1 MKFGVGPSRK
11 DPLLDLSLRAL
22 CAHFS
27 LGEEAN
33 DRAVILNRISQSAAA
48 GKSQRPLPQSSSILG
63 ARRHQSAEVPSA
75 DRNCAIAVRQRISYR
90 FAEHCDRIKPFV
102 SFFAFVQIFCRHVF
116 G

>member
-11 DPLLDLSLRAL
+11 DPLLALSLPALRAR
-22 CAHFS
+22 FW
-27 LGEEAN
+27 LGEEAD

-48 GKSQRPLPQSSSILG
+48 GKSQRPLPHSSSILG
-63 ARRHQSAEVPSA
+63 ARRHQRAEVLSA
-75 DRNCAIAVRQRISYR
+75 DRNCAVAVRQRISYR
-90 FAEHCDRIKPFV
+90 FAERCARIKPFV